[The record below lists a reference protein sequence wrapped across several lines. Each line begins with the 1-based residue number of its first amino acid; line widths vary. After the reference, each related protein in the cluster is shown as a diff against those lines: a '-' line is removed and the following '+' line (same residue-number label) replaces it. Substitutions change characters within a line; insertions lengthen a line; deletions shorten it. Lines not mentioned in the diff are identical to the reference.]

1 MGVGRSVV
9 PIPGCLAAVR
19 LRSCVWLLELG
30 TRVASCGAVRLC
42 RLGLYTYE
50 RKWLG
55 WAPGP
60 KSWPFLCRVN
70 PWGKMKLTPVQVRCG
85 LMGVHSLGQ
94 KLTGKL
100 KSESELPPL
109 NREEE

>member
-1 MGVGRSVV
+1 MRGN
-9 PIPGCLAAVR
+9 
-19 LRSCVWLLELG
+19 
-30 TRVASCGAVRLC
+30 
-42 RLGLYTYE
+42 
-50 RKWLG
+50 G
-55 WAPGP
+55 WAGLGP
-60 KSWPFLCRVN
+60 WAEIVAFLCRVN

>member
-1 MGVGRSVV
+1 MAG
-9 PIPGCLAAVR
+9 
-19 LRSCVWLLELG
+19 
-30 TRVASCGAVRLC
+30 
-42 RLGLYTYE
+42 
-50 RKWLG
+50 LG